1 MKGYKYFWIVCSGT
15 ECLNIILSCLLREK
29 WLELYTVQEYYY
41 LNLLFVCYLPY
52 RKSYT
57 LFFSDKNMNNGE
69 SVFSNT
75 VLRCF
80 SGVLKAL
87 NSDRLHIP
95 LIWGWASCFVGQD
108 FSNETSQLCFKH
120 VAHQTEKHEFQIAR
134 RRSTS
139 CKGLTTILK
148 TSEYFEDHLSE
159 LNI

>member
-1 MKGYKYFWIVCSGT
+1 MQPLKGYKYFLNCLFWNRMLKNYFKLSASRKVTWI
-15 ECLNIILSCLLREK
+15 
-29 WLELYTVQEYYY
+29 VQEYYY

-69 SVFSNT
+69 SVSSNT

-95 LIWGWASCFVGQD
+95 FI
-108 FSNETSQLCFKH
+108 
-120 VAHQTEKHEFQIAR
+120 
-134 RRSTS
+134 
-139 CKGLTTILK
+139 
-148 TSEYFEDHLSE
+148 
-159 LNI
+159 